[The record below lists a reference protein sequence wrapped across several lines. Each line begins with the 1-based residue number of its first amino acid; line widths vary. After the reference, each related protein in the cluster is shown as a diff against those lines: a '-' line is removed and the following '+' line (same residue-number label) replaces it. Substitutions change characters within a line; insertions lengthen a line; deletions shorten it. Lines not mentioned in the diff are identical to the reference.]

1 MSITAKV
8 YLEHPNLAL
17 VPTIRRVPDAQ
28 IRVIMQGTT
37 DPGATAFPFL
47 IDHPEPEAVETA
59 LSADPTVAHYE
70 CIDRT
75 GAVGIYRI
83 EHSSEARLIS
93 SVVTRAHGL
102 LMRTETEDGGWVVH
116 LLLPDREALNAV
128 WTYAGDQEMRL
139 DIIEIYTNESADGA
153 QSYGLTMPQREAIQ
167 TAFARG
173 YFNEPRD
180 ISLTEL
186 ADEMG
191 LSSTAMSGRLR
202 RGLRNLIG
210 ATIGD
215 GHH

>member
-47 IDHPEPEAVETA
+47 IEHPDAGVVEAA
-59 LSADPTVAHYE
+59 LTADPTVARFE
-70 CIDRT
+70 CLDRT
-75 GAVGIYRI
+75 DDMGIYRI
-83 EHSSEARLIS
+83 EHSTEARLIS
-93 SVVTRAHGL
+93 SVVTRANGL
-102 LMRTETEDGGWVVH
+102 LMRTETEDAGWVVH
-116 LLLPDREALNAV
+116 LLLPDREALTAV

-139 DIIEIYTNESADGA
+139 DIIEIYTNERTDGA
-153 QSYGLTMPQREAIQ
+153 QSYGLTGPQREAIQ

-180 ISLTEL
+180 VSLTDLSE
-186 ADEMG
+186 EMS

-210 ATIGD
+210 ATIGERKR
-215 GHH
+215 

>member
-17 VPTIRRVPDAQ
+17 VPTVRRVPDAQ

-47 IDHPEPEAVETA
+47 IDHPDPGVVEAA
-59 LSADPTVAHYE
+59 LTADPTVAQFE

-75 GAVGIYRI
+75 GDLAIYRI
-83 EHSSEARLIS
+83 EHSTEARLIS
-93 SVVTRAHGL
+93 SVVTRANGL
-102 LMRTETEDGGWVVH
+102 LMRTETEDTGWIVH
-116 LLLPDREALNAV
+116 LLLPDREALTAV
-128 WTYAGDQEMRL
+128 WTYAGEQEMHL
-139 DIIEIYTNESADGA
+139 DIIEIYTNERTDGT
-153 QSYGLTMPQREAIQ
+153 QSYGLTAPQREAIQ
-167 TAFARG
+167 TAFAQG

-180 ISLTEL
+180 VSLTDLSE
-186 ADEMG
+186 EMS

-210 ATIGD
+210 ATIGERKR
-215 GHH
+215 